1 MLIKM
6 DGKLLCPSVWILSLV
21 QHPHLRRIYRQSLQR
36 EGGTG
41 PMSGVS
47 VAVFAVAPIA
57 LLCSCWVMCSYY
69 NVRRKQARRYAAT
82 PPSRIFSTS

>member
-1 MLIKM
+1 
-6 DGKLLCPSVWILSLV
+6 
-21 QHPHLRRIYRQSLQR
+21 
-36 EGGTG
+36 
-41 PMSGVS
+41 MSGVS

-82 PPSRIFSTS
+82 PPSASSELVEHAGTAPEPPRLNASSPSFAASQGRGQRQAQ